1 MPPVHAQGMKS
12 LIICVFTCAGLLAE
26 ANWKKEPKS
35 FKGVP
40 FNSSEATTKQIL
52 AIARPKLDFTCSGPA
67 DRLCVVSVPKLEN
80 VNGAIVKPSPEYEFE
95 DKLNFVF
102 TFHKDRFVEA
112 VGTFENP
119 NYEQVKA
126 VFIERYGTPTRAQVQ
141 TVQSAAGASFE
152 NETLHWGGRNV
163 DVTLSRFGDRVDTGN
178 VHVCLKAYM
187 KAQKTKDDQEKKKA
201 ASVL

>member
-1 MPPVHAQGMKS
+1 MLQAHAHGMKP
-12 LIICVFTCAGLLAE
+12 LIICVLTCAGLLAE

-35 FKGVP
+35 FKGVT
-40 FNSSEATTKQIL
+40 FNTSEATTKQIL
-52 AIARPKLDFTCSGPA
+52 AKKRPKLDFKCSGPA
-67 DRLCVVSVPKLEN
+67 DRLCVVSVPELHTA
-80 VNGAIVKPSPEYEFE
+80 NGAVVKHSTEYEFE

-119 NYEQVKA
+119 NYELVKA
-126 VFIERYGTPTRAQVQ
+126 VFIERYGAPTRAQVQ
-141 TVQSAAGASFE
+141 TVQSAAGATFE
-152 NETLHWGGRNV
+152 NETLHWGGKNV

-178 VHVCLKAYM
+178 VHVYLKSYM
-187 KAQKTKDDQEKKKA
+187 KAQQTKEGEENKKA

>member
-1 MPPVHAQGMKS
+1 MKP
-12 LIICVFTCAGLLAE
+12 LVICVLTCAGLLAE

-40 FNSSEATTKQIL
+40 FNSSEVATKQIL
-52 AIARPKLDFTCSGPA
+52 AGARPKLDFTCSGPA
-67 DRLCVVSVPKLEN
+67 DRSCVVSVPELEKA
-80 VNGAIVKPSPEYEFE
+80 NGAVVKPSTEYEFE
-95 DKLNFVF
+95 EKLNFVF

-141 TVQSAAGASFE
+141 TVQSASGASFE
-152 NETLHWGGRNV
+152 NETLHWGGKNV
-163 DVTLSRFGDRVDTGN
+163 DVTLSRFGDRVDKGS
-178 VHVCLKAYM
+178 VRVCLKSYM
-187 KAQKTKDDQEKKKA
+187 KGQQTKEDEEKKKA

>member
-1 MPPVHAQGMKS
+1 MKP
-12 LIICVFTCAGLLAE
+12 LVICVLTCAGLLAE

-40 FNSSEATTKQIL
+40 FNSSEVATKQIL
-52 AIARPKLDFTCSGPA
+52 AGARPKLDFTCSGPA
-67 DRLCVVSVPKLEN
+67 DRSCVVSVPELEKA
-80 VNGAIVKPSPEYEFE
+80 NGAVVKPSTEYEFE
-95 DKLNFVF
+95 EKLNFVF

-152 NETLHWGGRNV
+152 NETLHWGGKNV
-163 DVTLSRFGDRVDTGN
+163 DVTLSRFGDRVDKGS
-178 VHVCLKAYM
+178 VRVCLKSYM
-187 KAQKTKDDQEKKKA
+187 KGQQTKEDEEKKKA

>member
-1 MPPVHAQGMKS
+1 M
-12 LIICVFTCAGLLAE
+12 ICVLTCAGLLAE

-35 FKGVP
+35 FKGVT
-40 FNSSEATTKQIL
+40 FNTSEATTKQIL
-52 AIARPKLDFTCSGPA
+52 AKKRPKLDFKCSGPA
-67 DRLCVVSVPKLEN
+67 DRLCVVSVPELHTANEA
-80 VNGAIVKPSPEYEFE
+80 VVKHSTEYEFE

-119 NYEQVKA
+119 NYELVKA
-126 VFIERYGTPTRAQVQ
+126 VFIERYGAPTRAQVQ
-141 TVQSAAGASFE
+141 TVQSAAGATFE
-152 NETLHWGGRNV
+152 NETLHWGGKNV

-178 VHVCLKAYM
+178 VHVYLKSYM
-187 KAQKTKDDQEKKKA
+187 KAQQTKEGEEKKKA

>member
-1 MPPVHAQGMKS
+1 MKP
-12 LIICVFTCAGLLAE
+12 LIICVLTCAALLAE

-40 FNSSEATTKQIL
+40 FNSSEMATKQIL
-52 AIARPKLDFTCSGPA
+52 AGARPKLDFACSGPA
-67 DRLCVVSVPKLEN
+67 DRSCVVSVPEPQTA
-80 VNGAIVKPSPEYEFE
+80 NGAVVKPSTEYEFE
-95 DKLNFVF
+95 EKLNFVF

-119 NYEQVKA
+119 NYERVKA

-141 TVQSAAGASFE
+141 MVQSAAGASFE
-152 NETLHWGGRNV
+152 NETLHWGGKNV
-163 DVTLSRFGDRVDTGN
+163 DVTLSRFGDRVDKGD
-178 VHVCLKAYM
+178 VRIYLKSFM
-187 KAQKTKDDQEKKKA
+187 KAQQTKEDDQKKKA